1 MFSSFATTKV
11 LRESPNRKERHV
23 FVNKNAK
30 EKIDTTGAC
39 AEQHISDRPCSLGEA
54 RTDW

>member
-23 FVNKNAK
+23 SVNKNAK
-30 EKIDTTGAC
+30 EKIDTTDAY
-39 AEQHISDRPCSLGEA
+39 AEQHISDGPCSLGEA